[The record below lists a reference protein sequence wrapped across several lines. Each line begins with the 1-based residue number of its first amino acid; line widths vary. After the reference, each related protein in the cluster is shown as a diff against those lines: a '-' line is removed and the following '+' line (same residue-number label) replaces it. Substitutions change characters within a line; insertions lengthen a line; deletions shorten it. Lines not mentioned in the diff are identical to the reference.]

1 MNTDTDIPKRK
12 WPVKRT
18 IALSII
24 GVLLL
29 AAFLVY
35 KNFKISFS
43 YWREPRCRIRLR
55 NQFYIDYNTPD
66 VAPIPATINSISPLD
81 TIPIPTFMTSSL
93 YLRKNN

>member
-1 MNTDTDIPKRK
+1 M
-12 WPVKRT
+12 
-18 IALSII
+18 
-24 GVLLL
+24 
-29 AAFLVY
+29 Y

-81 TIPIPTFMTSSL
+81 TIPISTFMTSSL
-93 YLRKNN
+93 YLRKNNEGIPQPIIFVPTPIETSIPAINNTS